1 MHYDVI
7 SADCHIDLIWLPPDL
22 FTSQRRAALKDRM
35 PYVTEGRRGR
45 EWVTKNG
52 ASFGLDAGMGSAGR
66 KYEPGKIHRSDRM
79 ATTGLY
85 DPEQQ
90 RIRRLTDPDLRLK
103 DQDRDGIQAEV
114 LYGVLG
120 ATSGSTT
127 TKPPAK
133 CCASTTSGSP
143 RFLLEAPRA
152 LCRARQHP
160 EPRCRSAV
168 AEIERVARRGNV
180 RGLEIARQYD
190 MTPLWDPWWNPVWD
204 AAAASG
210 LPVHFHTIG
219 GSRRDYSKLSG
230 KTLLAARAAGITSF
244 QMHMADVLMSMIFAG
259 VLEHRPQFEDGHRRG
274 RHRLDP
280 LYSRPHGRG
289 MGGPVQGARPEDEA
303 ERVLAPPVLC
313 DLPERPDRGETAR
326 GARRR
331 QHHVGLGLPAPRRHL
346 SGFAGIHRERAG
358 PSDGGDPQEDRLRQR
373 RETVP
378 VRELATAQA
387 AVMAETPLTGI
398 AACVFD
404 AYGTLF
410 DFASAAAACERCA
423 RRQGRAR

>member
-22 FTSQRRAALKDRM
+22 FTSHASAALKDRM
-35 PYVTEGRRGR
+35 PYVTEGGRGR

-90 RIRRLTDPDLRLK
+90 RIRRLTDPDLRLQ

-120 ATSGSTT
+120 ATMRLNDDEAAGEVLRIYNEWLADDFCA
-127 TKPPAK
+127 KPPERYAGL
-133 CCASTTSGSP
+133 ANVP
-143 RFLLEAPRA
+143 NHDVE
-152 LCRARQHP
+152 
-160 EPRCRSAV
+160 SAV

-180 RGLEIARQYD
+180 RGLEIARRHD

-219 GSRRDYSKLSG
+219 GPGRDYSKLSG

-259 VLEHRPQFEDGHRRG
+259 VLHHRPNLKVVIGEAGTGWIPYILDRMDAEWEDQFKE
-274 RHRLDP
+274 LDLTMKP
-280 LYSRPHGRG
+280 SEYW
-289 MGGPVQGARPEDEA
+289 
-303 ERVLAPPVLC
+303 
-313 DLPERPDRGETAR
+313 
-326 GARRR
+326 RR
-331 QHHVGLGLPAPRRHL
+331 QCYATYQSDPIGVKLLDELGEDNIMWGSDFPHPDGIYPDSQEYIEKELGHLTAATRRK
-346 SGFAGIHRERAG
+346 IVC
-358 PSDGGDPQEDRLRQR
+358 DN
-373 RETVP
+373 
-378 VRELATAQA
+378 A
-387 AVMAETPLTGI
+387 AKLYRFVN
-398 AACVFD
+398 
-404 AYGTLF
+404 
-410 DFASAAAACERCA
+410 
-423 RRQGRAR
+423 